1 MWFSGS
7 RLFPKTC
14 CLGMKLLTTV
24 YCNQIIHT
32 FNQCTYW
39 CCRNL
44 VPTVITK
51 LQNSWKFPLKLP
63 FFANLQVLNW
73 FFIVTGIPE
82 DIQVSPCGSAWGMSN
97 VTEGKQSAL
106 RRVLELLSLMPVHYI
121 YDSNQQVWRQV
132 EEGVGDWVIV
142 WGIQRKGTRRS
153 YIQGFWCAIMFRP
166 TMFRPTCVIE

>member
-1 MWFSGS
+1 MFLHFGVIFWFQAFGWKGCFSPNL
-7 RLFPKTC
+7 LF
-14 CLGMKLLTTV
+14 GYETT
-24 YCNQIIHT
+24 NHQIIHT

-44 VPTVITK
+44 VLTVITK
-51 LQNSWKFPLKLP
+51 LQNSWKSWKFPLKLP

-73 FFIVTGIPE
+73 FFIITGISE

-132 EEGVGDWVIV
+132 EEGVGDWVIF
-142 WGIQRKGTRRS
+142 GESR
-153 YIQGFWCAIMFRP
+153 QGHKTFLYPRTLMRHH
-166 TMFRPTCVIE
+166 V